1 VPATLLCAAGLL
13 AAIVGPPPAAA
24 QQDAGPPADLP
35 VVLRG
40 MGPDP
45 RDKVRVDEMP
55 WRGLGKLV
63 ATSGR
68 RQLSCTGALIGP
80 ATVLTAGHCL
90 YDPEAKSNFP
100 PAALRFFLGFDKG
113 SYVAQARIVAFAI
126 SRGFDPENTPRTRGS
141 DWAVLT
147 LDQQLGTP
155 DRILPLRGEPPPDGT
170 PVVVGGYSYDYLQV
184 LTAAT
189 HCRIL
194 GRANDGNGHPL
205 LVHDCTA
212 KRGTSG
218 APLLVRDG
226 TRWSIGGVE
235 VATGRQDTR
244 GLASIPSDLG
254 SLQ

>member
-1 VPATLLCAAGLL
+1 
-13 AAIVGPPPAAA
+13 
-24 QQDAGPPADLP
+24 
-35 VVLRG
+35 VLRG

-90 YDPEAKSNFP
+90 YDAEAKSNFP
-100 PAALRFFLGFDKG
+100 PAALRFFLGFDQG
-113 SYVAQARIVAFAI
+113 RYYAEARIVEI
-126 SRGFDPENTPRTRGS
+126 SVARDFDPKNESRTSGS

-147 LDQQLGTP
+147 LDQKLGTA
-155 DRILPLRGEPPPDGT
+155 DRILPLRDEPPPEGT

-194 GRANDGNGHPL
+194 GRTQDGNGRPL

-218 APLLVRDG
+218 APVLVRDG
-226 TRWSIGGVE
+226 GRWSIGGVE

-244 GLASIPSDLG
+244 GFASIPLDLSG
-254 SLQ
+254 VK